1 MWKRRVKKIGGA
13 ENRIKEQQLDL
24 FSDRTS
30 CMNWFAN
37 QFRVLLSAMAYTLI
51 EAIRRLALVKT
62 ELENAC
68 CGTIRLKLLKI
79 GAVIIRNTRR
89 VRMLLS
95 TAYPYQPLFTMV
107 AMRLKG
113 S

>member
-1 MWKRRVKKIGGA
+1 
-13 ENRIKEQQLDL
+13 
-24 FSDRTS
+24 
-30 CMNWFAN
+30 
-37 QFRVLLSAMAYTLI
+37 MAYTLI

-62 ELENAC
+62 ELENASC
-68 CGTIRLKLLKI
+68 CTIRLKLLKI

-95 TAYPYQPLFTMV
+95 TAYPYQPLFKRV
-107 AMRLKG
+107 AVRLKG